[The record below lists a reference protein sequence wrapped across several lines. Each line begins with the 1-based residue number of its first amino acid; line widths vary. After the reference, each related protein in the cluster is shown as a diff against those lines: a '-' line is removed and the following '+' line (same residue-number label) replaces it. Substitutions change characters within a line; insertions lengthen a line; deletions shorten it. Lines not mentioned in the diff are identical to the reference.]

1 MKLVLFLSAD
11 DSDCTGSRLKIMDC
25 AINIRYGGAEPDDE
39 GPESRIGHSKS
50 KRVGGEGGYSGVKR
64 IGMKVGS
71 PRKLPK
77 EILSTKP

>member
-1 MKLVLFLSAD
+1 
-11 DSDCTGSRLKIMDC
+11 MDC
-25 AINIRYGGAEPDDE
+25 AINIRYGVAEPDDE

-50 KRVGGEGGYSGVKR
+50 KRVWGEGGGGEYSGVKR